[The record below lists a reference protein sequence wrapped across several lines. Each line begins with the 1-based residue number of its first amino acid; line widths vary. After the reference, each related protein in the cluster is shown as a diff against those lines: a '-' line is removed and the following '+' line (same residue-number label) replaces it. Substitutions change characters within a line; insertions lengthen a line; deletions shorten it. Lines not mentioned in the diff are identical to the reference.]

1 MRFLEVEDPIA
12 LAALEYVLERDA
24 ADVRKLLE
32 WLPEARSVR
41 DRRAILSRAL
51 DLMRELEHAIGRIA
65 EVE

>member
-1 MRFLEVEDPIA
+1 MRFLEEEDPIA

-32 WLPEARSVR
+32 WLPAARSVR
-41 DRRAILSRAL
+41 DRKAILERACA
-51 DLMRELEHAIGRIA
+51 LMRELEHAIERIA